1 MLFVG
6 GCGMSQ
12 ATKATEALKPFGWS
26 ENYGVLV
33 SKAGGVRRRWAAFQA
48 KMAADRERDQTT
60 VAGGGRGGAGGGAAA
75 AEEPTS
81 TPAQQVAKKSPTPHV
96 NSQSCDGGLCAWKR
110 G

>member
-1 MLFVG
+1 
-6 GCGMSQ
+6 MSQ
-12 ATKATEALKPFGWS
+12 ATKATEALKLFGWS

-33 SKAGGVRRRWAAFQA
+33 SQAGGVRRRWAAFQA

-60 VAGGGRGGAGGGAAA
+60 VAGGGRGGGGGAAA

-96 NSQSCDGGLCAWKR
+96 NSQSCDGGLRARKR